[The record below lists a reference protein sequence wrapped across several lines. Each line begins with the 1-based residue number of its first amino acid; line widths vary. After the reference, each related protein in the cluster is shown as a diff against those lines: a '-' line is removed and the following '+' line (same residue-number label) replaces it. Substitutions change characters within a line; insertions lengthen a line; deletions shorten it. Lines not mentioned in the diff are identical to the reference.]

1 MLINENIVNRLVTAF
16 NFKQYNEYKKITIDD
31 VTYKVDFNKE
41 DNTLVL
47 TLTKEEDDSK
57 LRDYVNSLNDETF
70 QTACE
75 KVEEV
80 TGRTLGDWNKNN
92 TSEEVLEMF
101 KYVVDT
107 LKYNSIIHEIK
118 SLMLLNKS
126 LFKLKSIQLI

>member
-47 TLTKEEDDSK
+47 TITKSDDDSK

-75 KVEEV
+75 RVEEV

-92 TSEEVLEMF
+92 TSQEVLEMF

-107 LKYNSIIHEIK
+107 LKYNSIIRE
-118 SLMLLNKS
+118 
-126 LFKLKSIQLI
+126 

>member
-16 NFKQYNEYKKITIDD
+16 NFKQYNEYKKITIDG
-31 VTYKVDFNKE
+31 VTYKLDLNKE
-41 DNTLVL
+41 DNKLVL
-47 TLTKEEDDSK
+47 TLTKNEDDSK

-75 KVEEV
+75 RVEEV

-92 TSEEVLEMF
+92 TSQEVLEMF

-107 LKYNSIIHEIK
+107 LKYNSIIHE
-118 SLMLLNKS
+118 
-126 LFKLKSIQLI
+126 

>member
-31 VTYKVDFNKE
+31 VTYKLDLNKE
-41 DNTLVL
+41 DNKLVL
-47 TLTKEEDDSK
+47 TITKNEDDSK

-75 KVEEV
+75 RVEEV

-92 TSEEVLEMF
+92 TSQEVLEMF

-107 LKYNSIIHEIK
+107 LKYNSIIHE
-118 SLMLLNKS
+118 
-126 LFKLKSIQLI
+126 

>member
-31 VTYKVDFNKE
+31 VTYKLDLNKE
-41 DNTLVL
+41 DENKLVL
-47 TLTKEEDDSK
+47 TLTKSDDDSK

-75 KVEEV
+75 RVEEV

-92 TSEEVLEMF
+92 TSQEVLEMF

-107 LKYNSIIHEIK
+107 LKYNSIIHE
-118 SLMLLNKS
+118 
-126 LFKLKSIQLI
+126 

>member
-75 KVEEV
+75 RVEEV

-92 TSEEVLEMF
+92 NSQEVLEMF

-107 LKYNSIIHEIK
+107 LKYNNINEE
-118 SLMLLNKS
+118 
-126 LFKLKSIQLI
+126 

>member
-16 NFKQYNEYKKITIDD
+16 NFKQYNEYKKITIDG
-31 VTYKVDFNKE
+31 VTYKLDLNKE

-47 TLTKEEDDSK
+47 TITKSDDDSK

-75 KVEEV
+75 RVEEV

-92 TSEEVLEMF
+92 TSQEVLEMF
-101 KYVVDT
+101 KYVVYT
-107 LKYNSIIHEIK
+107 LKYNSIIHE
-118 SLMLLNKS
+118 
-126 LFKLKSIQLI
+126 

>member
-16 NFKQYNEYKKITIDD
+16 NFKQYNEYKKITIDN
-31 VTYKVDFNKE
+31 VTYKLDLNKE
-41 DNTLVL
+41 DDKLVL
-47 TLTKEEDDSK
+47 TLTKEENDSK

-75 KVEEV
+75 RVEEV

-92 TSEEVLEMF
+92 TSQEVLEMF

-107 LKYNSIIHEIK
+107 LKYNSIIHE
-118 SLMLLNKS
+118 
-126 LFKLKSIQLI
+126 

>member
-75 KVEEV
+75 RVEEV

-92 TSEEVLEMF
+92 TSQEVLEMF

-107 LKYNSIIHEIK
+107 LKYNSIIHE
-118 SLMLLNKS
+118 
-126 LFKLKSIQLI
+126 

>member
-31 VTYKVDFNKE
+31 VTYKLDLNKE
-41 DNTLVL
+41 DNKLVL
-47 TLTKEEDDSK
+47 TITKNEDDSK

-92 TSEEVLEMF
+92 TSQEVLEMF

-107 LKYNSIIHEIK
+107 IKYEE
-118 SLMLLNKS
+118 
-126 LFKLKSIQLI
+126 